1 MPQGAMVGRERE
13 RKYFHELMAGGDFW
27 KAPVP
32 MAWDFSL
39 WLGDFPIKKDELPR
53 LNSLFSVVWIF
64 T

>member
-1 MPQGAMVGRERE
+1 MFVSLWLD
-13 RKYFHELMAGGDFW
+13 LMAGGDFW